1 VKKYVFMETLVV
13 HGGDRKSVIT
23 VGNRPPHAAACV
35 PGEKLFVV
43 TDREVLRLY
52 PGFFASC
59 APFAAGAGERHK
71 TLDTVA
77 QIYEELL
84 AREAD
89 RSTFI
94 LGVGGGVVCDM
105 AGFAAATYL
114 RGVRF
119 GFVPTTLLAQVD
131 AAVGGKNGVNFK
143 GFKNKIGTITQPDFV
158 WCDPSFFHTLPAREV
173 RSGLAEALKHA
184 LIADAALFDYIE
196 HNVAGILKLAPEAMT
211 RLVRDCLHI
220 KAGVVSRDEKEQ
232 GERRKLNFGH
242 TVGHAVE
249 QLSGLAHGE
258 AVSVGMAM
266 AAALSVRLGLL
277 PAVTQARILRLLHQL
292 HLPVALPVAADKII
306 DALVQDKK
314 REGDVLHFVLLNH
327 IGHAVVKA
335 ISLVQLRALLPE
347 IFKETF

>member
-1 VKKYVFMETLVV
+1 METLVV

-23 VGNRPPHAAACV
+23 VGKRYPNVEAYLPR
-35 PGEKLFVV
+35 EKVFVITDRQVRQLYSDFFGLCEPFVV
-43 TDREVLRLY
+43 GV
-52 PGFFASC
+52 
-59 APFAAGAGERHK
+59 GEQHK

-77 QIYEELL
+77 LIYEQLL
-84 AREAD
+84 EREAD
-89 RSTFI
+89 RSIF
-94 LGVGGGVVCDM
+94 LMGVGGGVVCDM
-105 AGFAAATYL
+105 VGFAAATYL

-158 WCDPSFFHTLPAREV
+158 WCDPSFFHTLPEREV
-173 RSGLAEALKHA
+173 RSGLAEVVKQA

-196 HNVAGILKLAPEAMT
+196 HNVSGILKLEQEAMN
-211 RLVRDCLHI
+211 RMVWDCLRI

-258 AVSVGMAM
+258 AVSVGMAI

-277 PAVTQARILRLLHQL
+277 PAATLTRILSLLHQL
-292 HLPVALPVAADKII
+292 HLPVALPSPADKVVE
-306 DALVQDKK
+306 ALGQDKK
-314 REGDVLHFVLLNH
+314 REGEVIHFVLLDH
-327 IGHAVVKA
+327 IGHAVVKE
-335 ISLVQLRALLPE
+335 ISLAQLRTLLPE